1 MALGTARLEAQ
12 AKALGGQPPSVEAFA
27 AAIYGPP
34 QRLRPENV
42 ETLRESPAE
51 PKRSADAAA
60 RLLHRRSTGLLKTGF
75 EPQRHSVIVAGRP
88 VQVPAA

>member
-1 MALGTARLEAQ
+1 MALGTARLENQ
-12 AKALGGQPPSVEAFA
+12 AKALSGHPPSVEAFA
-27 AAIYGPP
+27 GAIYGPP
-34 QRLRPENV
+34 QQLRPENV

-60 RLLHRRSTGLLKTGF
+60 RLLPRRSTGLLKTGF